1 MQNKVALAWGNIAL
15 IDYRRQLL
23 AGTYNL
29 YCWLVEDSLDDDLN
43 FLGTV
48 QPNPNTSDSPH
59 LCLEFVD
66 IKVPVHYPSTEEVSL
81 FLFVVLPV
89 DTISSTCLV
98 EEASLGCITEGS
110 HYPAYVCLTMSTGT
124 ICLVILNCGG
134 IRNKCCSEVKLPLSP
149 PDEVMMDTLEACTY
163 EDCYLQC
170 CVDTASCNVRSLS
183 VSLGSFVSEPHPQHF
198 QCPSHSVIL

>member
-1 MQNKVALAWGNIAL
+1 MPAALSSACSMQNKVALAWGNIAL

-23 AGTYNL
+23 AGAYNL

-89 DTISSTCLV
+89 DTVSSTLV
-98 EEASLGCITEGS
+98 AETSLGCITES
-110 HYPAYVCLTMSTGT
+110 SPYLTYVCLTMTTG
-124 ICLVILNCGG
+124 IIVL
-134 IRNKCCSEVKLPLSP
+134 
-149 PDEVMMDTLEACTY
+149 
-163 EDCYLQC
+163 
-170 CVDTASCNVRSLS
+170 
-183 VSLGSFVSEPHPQHF
+183 
-198 QCPSHSVIL
+198 

>member
-1 MQNKVALAWGNIAL
+1 MHLHACVWCLRVWRVCVCVHICKLLVYYIIFAPYLSTCLALIQDKVALAWGNIAL

-43 FLGTV
+43 LLGTV

-81 FLFVVLPV
+81 SSLSAVLHIA
-89 DTISSTCLV
+89 TIS
-98 EEASLGCITEGS
+98 
-110 HYPAYVCLTMSTGT
+110 P
-124 ICLVILNCGG
+124 
-134 IRNKCCSEVKLPLSP
+134 
-149 PDEVMMDTLEACTY
+149 
-163 EDCYLQC
+163 
-170 CVDTASCNVRSLS
+170 
-183 VSLGSFVSEPHPQHF
+183 
-198 QCPSHSVIL
+198 

>member
-1 MQNKVALAWGNIAL
+1 MALAWGNIAL

-43 FLGTV
+43 LLGTV

-81 FLFVVLPV
+81 SSLSAVLHIA
-89 DTISSTCLV
+89 TIS
-98 EEASLGCITEGS
+98 
-110 HYPAYVCLTMSTGT
+110 P
-124 ICLVILNCGG
+124 
-134 IRNKCCSEVKLPLSP
+134 
-149 PDEVMMDTLEACTY
+149 
-163 EDCYLQC
+163 
-170 CVDTASCNVRSLS
+170 
-183 VSLGSFVSEPHPQHF
+183 
-198 QCPSHSVIL
+198 